1 MKGGKGPKQQWAKC
15 VVWVCVDGRARI
27 GQRDAEAF
35 LPPRRVVDPGG
46 RDSSSPSVQDR
57 ARSYSNRWRQ
67 HMVSNVNKGFGDFS
81 SLPSLRP

>member
-27 GQRDAEAF
+27 GQSDAEAF

-46 RDSSSPSVQDR
+46 RDSSSPSVLG
-57 ARSYSNRWRQ
+57 Q
-67 HMVSNVNKGFGDFS
+67 HCAGQSQILQQTPG
-81 SLPSLRP
+81 